1 MTILDIYETLRVGMQ
16 LMCNG
21 VLGLQKI
28 FGWSVRFDPTPTRLM
43 GVVQSQ
49 SPSLESPSTFQKC
62 NRFRLERTYPRYHR
76 YQLGSF

>member
-1 MTILDIYETLRVGMQ
+1 MTILDIYETRRAGMQ
-16 LMCNG
+16 LMYNG

-28 FGWSVRFDPTPTRLM
+28 SGWSVRFDPTPTRLM

-49 SPSLESPSTFQKC
+49 SASLEPPSAFQKR

-76 YQLGSF
+76 CQLGSF